1 MIKMS
6 IDFFDNRTTYWTFDE
21 VVQFV
26 LKHFD
31 VKKTSFRVWDKV
43 NTESENQNAL
53 VVLAYAKFMWYTF
66 EQTKALF
73 AEHDH
78 FAIAI
83 PKSRK
88 DRNIFQLNKIYIDL
102 LSKWYDRSIRISDFP
117 QLIDIPDDVIIKK

>member
-1 MIKMS
+1 MIKMNV
-6 IDFFDNRTTYWTFDE
+6 DFFKDRTSYWTFDD
-21 VVQFV
+21 VVKFILQY
-26 LKHFD
+26 FD
-31 VKKTSFRVWDKV
+31 IKKSSFRIGDKL
-43 NTESENQNAL
+43 NTAEENQNAL
-53 VVLAYAKFMWYTF
+53 VVLSYAKFMWYTF

-102 LSKWYDRSIRISDFP
+102 LSKWYDRNIRISDFP
-117 QLIDIPDDVIIKK
+117 QFIDIPDDVIIKK

>member
-6 IDFFDNRTTYWTFDE
+6 VDFFENRNTYWTFDE

-26 LKHFD
+26 LKYFD
-31 VKKTSFRVWDKV
+31 VKKSSFRVWDKI
-43 NTESENQNAL
+43 NTEEENQNAL

-73 AEHDH
+73 GEHDH

-83 PKSRK
+83 PESRK
-88 DRNIFQLNKIYIDL
+88 DRNIFQLNKIYVDL
-102 LSKWYDRSIRISDFP
+102 LSKWYDRNIKIQDFP
-117 QLIDIPDDVIIKK
+117 QFIDIPKDVIVKK